1 MDELVLPK
9 NISVGIYD
17 SRISVKDKSIT
28 DNRIT
33 SSFEIELPTE
43 HGGISFIDEDKF
55 RITPETVICVKPG
68 QQRHTKLPFKC
79 YFLHMEIENG
89 ILYELLT
96 DTPNYFIAKDRNMY
110 KKIFD
115 DMFDYY
121 DSSKLPDDIILYSRI
136 LELIYNIHSDCRHIQ
151 AKKKKTNANTK
162 LIDEAIKFI
171 ETNFNSELTLDTIA
185 QHISLS
191 PIHFHNKFKAVTGK
205 TPHQFLNEI
214 RLNRAKKLLVSTNM
228 KLSQIAYECGFS
240 SQAYF
245 NYVFKKHM
253 NMTPREYM
261 KKIFDSYQ

>member
-1 MDELVLPK
+1 
-9 NISVGIYD
+9 
-17 SRISVKDKSIT
+17 
-28 DNRIT
+28 
-33 SSFEIELPTE
+33 
-43 HGGISFIDEDKF
+43 
-55 RITPETVICVKPG
+55 
-68 QQRHTKLPFKC
+68 
-79 YFLHMEIENG
+79 
-89 ILYELLT
+89 
-96 DTPNYFIAKDRNMY
+96 MY